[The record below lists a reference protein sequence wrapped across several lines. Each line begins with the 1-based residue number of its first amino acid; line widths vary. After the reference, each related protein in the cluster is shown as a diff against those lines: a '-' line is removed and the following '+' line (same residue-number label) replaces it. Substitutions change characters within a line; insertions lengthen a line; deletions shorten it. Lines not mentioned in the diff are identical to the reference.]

1 MWLLLLD
8 VDELFPSPPKK
19 KSVKVAK
26 HKLILS
32 PL

>member
-8 VDELFPSPPKK
+8 VDKLFPPPKK